1 MYVCMIMYVC
11 MYASIYIYN
20 MYLSVYP
27 QVGPWPAVGRKPLNP
42 AMLAADPQ
50 KIIHSGGVFT
60 FFRIRGGTKRRCN

>member
-1 MYVCMIMYVC
+1 MNVCMYVCMHL
-11 MYASIYIYN
+11 YIY

-60 FFRIRGGTKRRCN
+60 FFGIRGGTKRRCN